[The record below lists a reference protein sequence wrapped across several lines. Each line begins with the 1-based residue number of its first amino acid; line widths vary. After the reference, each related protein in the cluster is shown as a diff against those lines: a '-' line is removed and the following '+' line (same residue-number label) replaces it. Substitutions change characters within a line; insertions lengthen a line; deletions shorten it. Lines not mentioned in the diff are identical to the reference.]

1 MNDNK
6 VTRRSRERRLGE
18 EKWDKGGREAAGDG
32 ATSRSVKAFE
42 FGNIGN
48 A

>member
-1 MNDNK
+1 MTGRGGRETSEK
-6 VTRRSRERRLGE
+6 RSGIE
-18 EKWDKGGREAAGDG
+18 EEGREAAGDG
-32 ATSRSVKAFE
+32 TTSCSVKAFQ

>member
-1 MNDNK
+1 MWD
-6 VTRRSRERRLGE
+6 RGE
-18 EKWDKGGREAAGDG
+18 REAAGDG
-32 ATSRSVKAFE
+32 TTSRSVEAFQ